1 MYLELLTP
9 PTSVPTMVLMT
20 GCMQRGPACSQML
33 LSLTE
38 IKVFFSTE
46 PRCGVA
52 LVSDG
57 RTGPPDL
64 ERGSPS
70 CPPPTNDNPPT
81 DRGGADSETES
92 DADDP

>member
-1 MYLELLTP
+1 MKGSPAITHVALKLTF
-9 PTSVPTMVLMT
+9 
-20 GCMQRGPACSQML
+20 
-33 LSLTE
+33 LTL
-38 IKVFFSTE
+38 VTNWHTNGFNFSE
-46 PRCGVA
+46 PRCAVA

-81 DRGGADSETES
+81 DRGVADSETES
-92 DADDP
+92 DTDDP

>member
-1 MYLELLTP
+1 MEFSISRLQAGWRSTHTYGTIAL
-9 PTSVPTMVLMT
+9 SN
-20 GCMQRGPACSQML
+20 RQMNG
-33 LSLTE
+33 
-38 IKVFFSTE
+38 VYFPE
-46 PRCGVA
+46 PRCAVA

-70 CPPPTNDNPPT
+70 CPPPANDNPPT

-92 DADDP
+92 DTDDP

>member
-1 MYLELLTP
+1 MTQVELTTP
-9 PTSVPTMVLMT
+9 PAVSRSVSRRRCFSNSVNDL
-20 GCMQRGPACSQML
+20 
-33 LSLTE
+33 
-38 IKVFFSTE
+38 FFSE

-57 RTGPPDL
+57 RPGPPDL

-70 CPPPTNDNPPT
+70 CPPSTNDNPPT

-92 DADDP
+92 DTDDP